1 MSGSISAAAVNPADV
16 VKTRLQLLNKGAAE
30 QNYDGIRDAFVKI
43 FQQEGP
49 SAFFKGALCRM
60 IVIAPLFGI
69 AQMVYYFGIAE
80 HFMGIDKT
88 ASNSTANNS
97 IQTSK
102 PTSSSSLTDVTNRH
116 SSHKAPAL

>member
-30 QNYDGIRDAFVKI
+30 QSYDGIRDAFVKI

-80 HFMGIDKT
+80 HFMGIDKSAT
-88 ASNSTANNS
+88 TANNS

-102 PTSSSSLTDVTNRH
+102 PTSSS
-116 SSHKAPAL
+116 

>member
-1 MSGSISAAAVNPADV
+1 MVNPADV
-16 VKTRLQLLNKGAAE
+16 VKTRLQLLNKGASE
-30 QNYDGIRDAFVKI
+30 QSYSGIRDAFVKI

-80 HFMGIDKT
+80 YFMGMDKANT
-88 ASNSTANNS
+88 A
-97 IQTSK
+97 TSVALPAK
-102 PTSSSSLTDVTNRH
+102 SQSSRS
-116 SSHKAPAL
+116 